1 MFIKERPRPGTV
13 KMDTG
18 ISLET
23 SVAKC
28 LLTLQRVSVEL
39 IQ

>member
-1 MFIKERPRPGTV
+1 MKERPRQATV

-23 SVAKC
+23 SVTKC
-28 LLTLQRVSVEL
+28 LLTLHRVSVEL
-39 IQ
+39 TQ